1 MSDYQFGEPTDGEC
15 YSVQLGN
22 DTVIGF
28 AGDESEAVRKARLV
42 LKIGETKLAPNVTVY
57 REPETTKED
66 TAKEDTTKPKAKA
79 SRGRKAAKATQ
90 GTQDAAAGDQSTEGN
105 TEATAE

>member
-28 AGDESEAVRKARLV
+28 AGDESEAARRARLV
-42 LKIGETKLAPNVTVY
+42 LKINETKLAPNVTVY
-57 REPETTKED
+57 REPQTPKED
-66 TAKEDTTKPKAKA
+66 AAKQKTKTV
-79 SRGRKAAKATQ
+79 RGRKATKATQ
-90 GTQDAAAGDQSTEGN
+90 DTQEAATGDQNTEGD
-105 TEATAE
+105 AGASAE